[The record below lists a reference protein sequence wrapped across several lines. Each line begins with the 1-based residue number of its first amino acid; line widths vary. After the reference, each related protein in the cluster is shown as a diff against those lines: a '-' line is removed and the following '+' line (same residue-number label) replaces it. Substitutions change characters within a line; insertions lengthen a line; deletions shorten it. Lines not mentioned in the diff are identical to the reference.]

1 MRWPDDLGGWPH
13 ADRSRIVECRPHRWH
28 VQEMGKG
35 DETLLLLHG
44 AGASTHSWRDLM
56 PMLAR
61 DRRVVAIDLP
71 GHGFTRRGA
80 PRRSG
85 LDQMA
90 ADIAAL
96 VEAESWRPDA
106 LIGHSAGAAIALR
119 LSQRMTAPS
128 GDPPAVVGFNAALGE
143 FGGLAGLVFPA
154 TARLLAATPFVATLF
169 SRGVSRDGRVR
180 SLLTGTGSDIGTE
193 GEALYARLIGDRD
206 HVAGAL
212 DMMAQWK
219 LGGLL
224 ADLPRI
230 ETKTLLIVGE
240 RDAAVPP
247 SVSEAAARR
256 MPHAELVRLP
266 GLGHLAHEEA
276 PALVAERIE
285 AFLAGAR

>member
-1 MRWPDDLGGWPH
+1 MRWPEDLAGWPH
-13 ADRSRIVECRPHRWH
+13 ADRSRMVECRPHRWH
-28 VQEMGKG
+28 VQEMGEG
-35 DETLLLLHG
+35 GETLLLLHG

-56 PMLAR
+56 PLLAKR
-61 DRRVVAIDLP
+61 RRVVAIDLP

-90 ADIAAL
+90 TDIAAL
-96 VEAESWRPDA
+96 AEAEGWRPDA

-119 LSQRMTAPS
+119 LSQTMTAPS
-128 GDPPAVVGFNAALGE
+128 GAPPAVVGLNAALGE

-180 SLLTGTGSDIGTE
+180 SLLAGTGSDIGPE
-193 GEALYARLIGDRD
+193 GESLYARLIGDRD

-224 ADLPRI
+224 ADLPKI
-230 ETKTLLIVGE
+230 EARTLLIVGE

-256 MPHAELVRLP
+256 MPEAELVRLP
-266 GLGHLAHEEA
+266 GLGHIAHEEA

-285 AFLAGAR
+285 AFLGQSI